1 LRAPARIC
9 SAKPKYGDD
18 YAFRLLGL
26 FWTDAK
32 ADQIDAAA
40 RELAAQQRPDGG
52 WAQTPDA
59 YATRQ
64 SLIALATAQPSLV
77 NSSVYRRGVAY
88 LMRTGE
94 TDGSWHVRTRAFGFQ
109 PYFESGFPHGHDQ

>member
-1 LRAPARIC
+1 MRAPARIC

-40 RELAAQQRPDGG
+40 RELAAQQ
-52 WAQTPDA
+52 
-59 YATRQ
+59 
-64 SLIALATAQPSLV
+64 SLV

-109 PYFESGFPHGHDQ
+109 PYFESGFPHGHDQWISVAATNWAVMALAPAVEQAARASR